1 MQEYFSKITTYIQER
16 RWLYH
21 VLFWL
26 VLFLIQSLGVESF
39 YNEKDV
45 FIHKLLVLPPKIL
58 TAYALIYYQVPEL
71 LYKKRYILFAISFLI
86 SSYIFAVISR
96 LTVVYAVEEIIRP
109 KPFNQEPVVEILTDI
124 YALYD
129 RYLLGIYFPALVM
142 WMLKLI
148 KEQVYKKSEIEQ
160 LEKEK
165 VSAELSFFKAQ
176 IHPHFLFNTLNN
188 LYVLTL
194 QKSDNASETVLK
206 LSEMLDYMLY
216 QCNDDRVTI
225 DKEIKLIENYIDLE
239 QLRYG
244 ERLKLNFNKTID
256 NPKTQIAPLILVSL
270 IENAFKHGASG
281 AIKNPHINI
290 DIKVEKEQLFF
301 SVYNTKA
308 KLEQE
313 DKTNFKE
320 GIGINNTKSQLQ
332 LLYPNK
338 HNLEIIDEELS
349 YQVKL
354 HIDLQ

>member
-1 MQEYFSKITTYIQER
+1 MQNYISSLLDYIQDR
-16 RWLYH
+16 RWLSH
-21 VLFWL
+21 ILFWIAL
-26 VLFLIQSLGVESF
+26 LLIQSLGIESA
-39 YNEKDV
+39 YNGKEM
-45 FIHKLLVLPPKIL
+45 FTHKSIMLIPKMIA
-58 TAYALIYYQVPEL
+58 AYALIYYQIPKF
-71 LYKKRYILFAISFLI
+71 LYKQKYLLFLGSFILT
-86 SSYIFAVISR
+86 SYIF
-96 LTVVYAVEEIIRP
+96 TVFARILVVHVVEELIRP
-109 KPFNQEPVVEILTDI
+109 KPFAQESVYEILTDI
-124 YALYD
+124 DALYA
-129 RYLLGIYFPALVM
+129 RYYLGVYFPALIM
-142 WMLKLI
+142 LMLKLI
-148 KEQVYKKSEIEQ
+148 KEKFNERNEIRQ

-206 LSEMLDYMLY
+206 LSEILDYMLY

-244 ERLKLNFNKTID
+244 ERLELNFTKVVD

-281 AIKNPHINI
+281 AIKNPRINI
-290 DIKVEKEQLFF
+290 DIKVEKKQLFF

-313 DKTNFKE
+313 DKTNFKK
-320 GIGINNTKSQLQ
+320 GIGVTNTKSQLQ
-332 LLYPNK
+332 LLYPNRY
-338 HNLEIIDEELS
+338 NLEIIDEELS

-354 HIDLQ
+354 RIDL